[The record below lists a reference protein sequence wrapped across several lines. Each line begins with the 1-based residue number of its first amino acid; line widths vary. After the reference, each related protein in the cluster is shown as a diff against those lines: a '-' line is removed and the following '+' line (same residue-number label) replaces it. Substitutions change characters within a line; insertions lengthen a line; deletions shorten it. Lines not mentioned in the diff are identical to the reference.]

1 VAGGRTGAGEA
12 LSFFFDGA
20 GDELRL
26 GAMLVGKTPG
36 PDPFLKKTLALEGR
50 LDRSLPSVESQKF
63 ETRVRRK
70 NQSKNRLSSEKGT
83 GNAVPS
89 KRFHLVTHIANCV
102 D

>member
-20 GDELRL
+20 GDELRF

-36 PDPFLKKTLALEGR
+36 LFSKTQGGVWTDPFCG
-50 LDRSLPSVESQKF
+50 SQKF
-63 ETRVRRK
+63 KTRVRRK
-70 NQSKNRLSSEKGT
+70 NHQPKNRRSSEKGT

-102 D
+102 DCT

>member
-36 PDPFLKKTLALEGR
+36 PDPFLKKARGR
-50 LDRSLPSVESQKF
+50 LDRSLLWNRKNSRIASAAKIISANIGF
-63 ETRVRRK
+63 HLKRARETRFL
-70 NQSKNRLSSEKGT
+70 Q
-83 GNAVPS
+83 NA
-89 KRFHLVTHIANCV
+89 FIL
-102 D
+102 